1 MKKVWQGIEPSSI
14 PSASKI
20 RGRILEM
27 AFIGQSVHIPS
38 AFSIVEI
45 VRTLH
50 AQFLNYPDN
59 NPNHRARDFFV
70 LSKGHGVMALYPILE
85 YRGWVPS
92 SDITSYFG
100 PESNL
105 PGLYEASV
113 PGCEANSG
121 SLGQGITVAVGLA
134 KSTLL
139 QNTGQRVFCLVGD
152 GELNEGSAWEALM
165 HAGHHKLKNFTLVID
180 LNEHQA
186 MGATE
191 DILTMKNLVG
201 LLTNLGFSVFSIDG
215 HDEVQ
220 IERVIRNHF
229 DSPEHLPLAVIART
243 VKGKGVSFMED
254 ENSWHY
260 KRLNPEDYSAALLEV
275 QSTP

>member
-1 MKKVWQGIEPSSI
+1 MDKASI
-14 PSASKI
+14 ASASKI
-20 RGRILEM
+20 RRRILEM
-27 AFIGQSVHIPS
+27 AFIAQSVHIPS
-38 AFSIVEI
+38 AFSIVEV

-50 AQFLNYPDN
+50 LHFLDYPDN
-59 NPNHRARDFFV
+59 NPRHKDRDFFV

-85 YRGWVPS
+85 SRGWVPT

-121 SLGQGITVAVGLA
+121 SLGQGVTVAVGLA
-134 KSTLL
+134 KSAQL
-139 QNTGQRVFCLVGD
+139 QKTAQKVFCLVGD

-165 HAGHHKLKNFTLVID
+165 YAGHHKLKNFTLVID
-180 LNEHQA
+180 LNEQQA

-191 DILTMKNLVG
+191 DILTMKNLLG
-201 LLTNLGFSVFSIDG
+201 ILTNFGYSAISIDG

-220 IERVIRNHF
+220 IERVIRNHL
-229 DSPEHLPLAVIART
+229 DSADHIPLAVIART
-243 VKGKGVSFMED
+243 VKGKGVSFMEN

-260 KRLNPEDYSAALLEV
+260 KRLNPENYSAALLEV
-275 QSTP
+275 EQTP

>member
-1 MKKVWQGIEPSSI
+1 MKKDLEGIEPYSI

-20 RGRILEM
+20 RRRILEM

-38 AFSIVEI
+38 AFSIVEL

-50 AQFLNYPDN
+50 LQFLNYPDN
-59 NPNHRARDFFV
+59 SPRHKDRDFFV

-85 YRGWVPS
+85 SRGWVPS

-100 PESNL
+100 TASNL

-121 SLGQGITVAVGLA
+121 SLGQGVTVAVGLA
-134 KSTLL
+134 KSALL
-139 QNTGQRVFCLVGD
+139 QNTAQRVFCLVGD
-152 GELNEGSAWEALM
+152 GELNEGSAWEAIM
-165 HAGHHKLKNFTLVID
+165 YAGHHKLKNFAIIID

-191 DILTMKNLVG
+191 DIVTMKNLVG
-201 LLTNLGFSVFSIDG
+201 LLTNFGFSAVSIDG
-215 HDEVQ
+215 HNEVQ
-220 IERVIRNHF
+220 IERVIRNHL
-229 DSPEHLPLAVIART
+229 DGPEHIPLAVIART
-243 VKGKGVSFMED
+243 VKGKGVSFMENN
-254 ENSWHY
+254 NSWHY
-260 KRLNPEDYSAALLEV
+260 KRLNPENYSAALLEV
-275 QSTP
+275 DSTP